1 METGKRTQQEKEPV
15 ENTVHIQSVNSC
27 ISLPEYIFQ
36 YEPHLSKSS

>member
-1 METGKRTQQEKEPV
+1 METGSKEPTGKKPV

-36 YEPHLSKSS
+36 YEHI